1 MASEE
6 LNQDGEQHKHKEAP
20 RPVLSSSS
28 SSSSDHDPT
37 PPVTTGARYGFSQFF
52 DGIGL
57 SRDSSLA
64 FNVPSLRHVALWFR
78 AASMSLVN
86 VDLHALATGG
96 AGYLASIHASNL
108 STPAISLLAYQPSF
122 ANVVGANA
130 TARKIA
136 DLDWQAFHEGGVYNR
151 RDNALYISSNY
162 RSLDDNINIT
172 VVSLDDLSVRST
184 QFPDLAEANGGSSYY
199 PPGADRSAP
208 PPMQVWCDQ
217 GDFAAY
223 SKLLAVDVNTNRSEP
238 LVVGFNGR
246 NFSAVNDVR
255 QHPVTGDLWFTDAEY
270 GFYQHFRPA
279 SQVPRHVYR
288 FEPAT
293 GLVQAVADGIQQ
305 PNGIEFSP
313 DYKTLYVSDTGAQ
326 RFDANLTGPATIYA
340 YDVVADRRLA
350 NRRVFAYA
358 DAGFPDGVRT
368 DTDGNVWAGCGDGV
382 HVWNPDGVLLGKI
395 HLGETS
401 NNFAFA
407 PGKVFVFSNY
417 RLWVVEGINALGR
430 EVCKD
435 FGADSDPRCRKQ

>member
-1 MASEE
+1 MAVDQVR
-6 LNQDGEQHKHKEAP
+6 QDGEQHKDATRPSFSTVEEAP
-20 RPVLSSSS
+20 EPPSSS
-28 SSSSDHDPT
+28 PT
-37 PPVTTGARYGFSQFF
+37 GPRYGFSQFF

-57 SRDSSLA
+57 SGGSFKVL
-64 FNVPSLRHVALWFR
+64 PSIQQVALWFQ
-78 AASMSLVN
+78 AASMSLIN

-96 AGYLASIHASNL
+96 AGYLASINAANL
-108 STPAISLLAYQPSF
+108 STPAISLLSYQPSF
-122 ANVVGANA
+122 VDVVGANA

-136 DLDWQAFHEGGVYNR
+136 DLDWQAFHEGGIYNKK
-151 RDNALYISSNY
+151 DNSLYISSNY
-162 RSLDDNINIT
+162 RSLQDNINIT

-199 PPGADRSAP
+199 PPGADQSAT

-217 GDFAAY
+217 GDFQAY
-223 SKLLAVDVNTNRSEP
+223 SKLLAVDVNTNKSET
-238 LVVGFNGR
+238 LIIGFNGR

-270 GFYQHFRPA
+270 GLFQHFRGD
-279 SQVPRHVYR
+279 SQLPRQVYR

-293 GLVQAVADGIQQ
+293 GLVQAVADDFHQ

-326 RFDANLTGPATIYA
+326 RYDANFTRPATIYA
-340 YDVVADRRLA
+340 YDVVGGGKRLA
-350 NRRVFAYA
+350 NRRLFAFA
-358 DAGFPDGVRT
+358 DNGLPDGVHT

-395 HLGETS
+395 HVGETA

-435 FGADSDPRCRKQ
+435 FGADSDPRCAK

>member
-1 MASEE
+1 MAVDKVSE
-6 LNQDGEQHKHKEAP
+6 DGQQQQQHKDAA
-20 RPVLSSSS
+20 SSSS
-28 SSSSDHDPT
+28 SAADPEPSSSS
-37 PPVTTGARYGFSQFF
+37 TTGPRYGFSQFF
-52 DGIGL
+52 EGIGL
-57 SRDSSLA
+57 SSDSFNKA
-64 FNVPSLRHVALWFR
+64 FPSIQQVALWFQ

-96 AGYLASIHASNL
+96 AGYLASINAANL
-108 STPAISLLAYQPSF
+108 STPAISLLSYQPSF
-122 ANVVGANA
+122 ADVIGANA

-136 DLDWQAFHEGGVYNR
+136 DLDWQAFHEGGIYNKK
-151 RDNALYISSNY
+151 DNSLYISSNY
-162 RSLDDNINIT
+162 RSLEDNINIT

-199 PPGADRSAP
+199 PPGANQSAT
-208 PPMQVWCDQ
+208 PPMQIWCDQ
-217 GDFAAY
+217 GDFEAH
-223 SKLLAVDVNTNRSEP
+223 SKLLAVDPNTNTSQT
-238 LVVGFNGR
+238 LLTGFHGR

-270 GFYQHFRPA
+270 GLFQYFRA
-279 SQVPRHVYR
+279 DSQLPRQVYR

-293 GLVQAVADGIQQ
+293 GVIQAVADDFHQ

-326 RFDANLTGPATIYA
+326 RYDANSTRPATIYA
-340 YDVVADRRLA
+340 YDVVDGKRLA
-350 NRRVFAYA
+350 NRRLFAFA
-358 DAGFPDGVRT
+358 DSGLPDGVHT

-382 HVWNPDGVLLGKI
+382 HVWNPDGILLGKV
-395 HLGETS
+395 HVGETA

-435 FGADSDPRCRKQ
+435 FGVDSDPRCRKQVRR

>member
-1 MASEE
+1 MASGE
-6 LNQDGEQHKHKEAP
+6 LNQDGQQQQQQQQQEHKEAP
-20 RPVLSSSS
+20 RPVSSSE
-28 SSSSDHDPT
+28 
-37 PPVTTGARYGFSQFF
+37 PPSHITTGARYGFSQFF

-57 SRDSSLA
+57 SRDSLA
-64 FNVPSLRHVALWFR
+64 FNVPSLQQVALWLQA
-78 AASMSLVN
+78 AASMSLIN

-96 AGYLASIHASNL
+96 AGYLAAINAANL

-122 ANVVGANA
+122 ADIIGANA

-136 DLDWQAFHEGGVYNR
+136 DLDWQAFHEGGVYNK
-151 RDNALYISSNY
+151 RDNTMYISSNY
-162 RSLDDNINIT
+162 QSLADNINIT
-172 VVSLDDLSVRST
+172 VLSLDDLSVRST

-199 PPGADRSAP
+199 PPGADQSAP

-217 GDFAAY
+217 GDFDAY
-223 SKLLAVDVNTNRSEP
+223 SKLLAVDVNTNKTEP
-238 LVVGFNGR
+238 LIIGFNGR

-293 GLVQAVADGIQQ
+293 GVVQVVADGIQQ

-326 RFDANLTGPATIYA
+326 RFDANLTGSATIYA
-340 YDVVADRRLA
+340 YDIVGDKRLA

-358 DAGFPDGVRT
+358 DSGFPDGVHT
-368 DTDGNVWAGCGDGV
+368 DTDGNVWGGCGDGV
-382 HVWNPDGVLLGKI
+382 HIWNPDGILLGKI

-435 FGADSDPRCRKQ
+435 FGADSDARCSK